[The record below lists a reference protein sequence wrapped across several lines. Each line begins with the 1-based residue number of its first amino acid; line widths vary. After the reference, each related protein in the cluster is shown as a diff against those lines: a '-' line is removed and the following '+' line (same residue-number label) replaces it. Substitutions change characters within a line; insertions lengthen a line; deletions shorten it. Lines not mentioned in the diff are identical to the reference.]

1 VVMRTAVYAIRVDDD
16 SRRSRLRSFAIGGLV
31 GAAGVLATVRRSPRR
46 LSRRPS
52 NAPAGLA
59 AFEDAPCFLELVG
72 EEAQRYREGGDTVAG
87 TSNPT

>member
-1 VVMRTAVYAIRVDDD
+1 VEGD

-31 GAAGVLATVRRSPRR
+31 GAAGVLATARRSPIRR
-46 LSRRPS
+46 SRRPG
-52 NAPAGLA
+52 ATGGLA

-72 EEAQRYREGGDTVAG
+72 EEAQRYREGGDTSAG